1 MSSIVEICNMALSR
15 IGNSDRI
22 DALDE
27 DSAQAEQCSLFYAP
41 SRDFVLREFHWGFAT
56 AFVSLAE
63 VSANPDPEYPYAY
76 AMPTD
81 CLKARRIV
89 GASIPDEFW
98 PCINDGWA
106 RPVVR
111 PIPFRVINGPSSS
124 LIATTLSPAT
134 LEYTKTIESSEAFDP
149 VFVSALAWK
158 LASQIAPALSNNAG
172 IAQNCDAQYQIE
184 IARASAAMLNEG
196 VNDFTRESS
205 FITGRGQ

>member
-1 MSSIVEICNMALSR
+1 MSSVVEICNMALSR

-27 DSAQAEQCSLFYAP
+27 DTAQAEQCSLFYETT
-41 SRDFVLREFHWGFAT
+41 RDFVLRDFHWGFAT

-89 GASIPDEFW
+89 GNVLPESFW
-98 PCINDGWA
+98 PCVNEGWA
-106 RPVVR
+106 RPVIK
-111 PIPFRVINGPSSS
+111 PIPFRVINGSSNS
-124 LIATTLSPAT
+124 LIATTISPAT
-134 LEYTKTIESSEAFDP
+134 LEYTKKIESSELFDP
-149 VFVSALAWK
+149 MFVSALAWR

-172 IAQNCDAQYQIE
+172 IAQTCDAQYQLE
-184 IARASAAMLNEG
+184 IARAASAMLNEG

>member
-1 MSSIVEICNMALSR
+1 MSSVVEICNMALSR

-27 DSAQAEQCSLFYAP
+27 DTAQAEQCSLFYETT
-41 SRDFVLREFHWGFAT
+41 RDFVLRDFHWGFAT

-89 GASIPDEFW
+89 GNVLPESFW
-98 PCINDGWA
+98 PCVNEGWA
-106 RPVVR
+106 RPVIK
-111 PIPFRVINGPSSS
+111 PIPFRVINGSSNS
-124 LIATTLSPAT
+124 LIATTVTPAT
-134 LEYTKTIESSEAFDP
+134 LEYTKKIESSELFDP
-149 VFVSALAWK
+149 VFVSAFAWRLAG
-158 LASQIAPALSNNAG
+158 QIAPSLSSNAN
-172 IAQNCDAQYQIE
+172 IAQTCEAQYQAE
-184 IARASAAMLNEG
+184 IARAAADMLNEG